1 MENGNKYEANRK
13 EINIKEEK
21 MKDIKLQK
29 MLYIGTL
36 LHFAYNFCGENIFIA
51 PFSAVNESV
60 WEHLKIAVMP
70 MFIWTFIEFIT
81 LKFRRENLWSSLL
94 VKLITTMFVI
104 TFSFYAYTFVIGTHI
119 LWIDILI
126 FYVAILIAQILG
138 CKGNKHLWSV

>member
-29 MLYIGTL
+29 MLYIAGFFVISAIGTL

-60 WEHLKIAVMP
+60 WDSSYANVYLDIYRVYNTKI
-70 MFIWTFIEFIT
+70 
-81 LKFRRENLWSSLL
+81 
-94 VKLITTMFVI
+94 
-104 TFSFYAYTFVIGTHI
+104 
-119 LWIDILI
+119 
-126 FYVAILIAQILG
+126 
-138 CKGNKHLWSV
+138 

>member
-29 MLYIGTL
+29 MLYIVGFFVISAIGTL

-70 MFIWTFIEFIT
+70 MFIWTFIVSFFESICILLQSEF
-81 LKFRRENLWSSLL
+81 FASLY
-94 VKLITTMFVI
+94 F
-104 TFSFYAYTFVIGTHI
+104 FYCCQKIYCRNHPRYRKI
-119 LWIDILI
+119 
-126 FYVAILIAQILG
+126 Q
-138 CKGNKHLWSV
+138 